1 LSYEH
6 KKLRAPEDRRRKPP
20 SFAQAVVESYASS
33 PGSRKKKGVDQPM
46 HNSKGS
52 GKEPISNQVGGDG
65 GSEDG
70 VMSSKAGIRA
80 FSERVTKTQ
89 EYLSIHQNFRK
100 RKGSNSKAPE
110 SSIPA
115 LELQSPSI

>member
-1 LSYEH
+1 
-6 KKLRAPEDRRRKPP
+6 
-20 SFAQAVVESYASS
+20 
-33 PGSRKKKGVDQPM
+33 M

-80 FSERVTKTQ
+80 FSARVTKTQ
-89 EYLSIHQNFRK
+89 EYQSIHQNFRK